1 MLLLHGC
8 AMDGVEGDLLLQ
20 LRVVDMFL
28 NWQEKYQTEQN
39 KILNTEI
46 WVREF

>member
-1 MLLLHGC
+1 
-8 AMDGVEGDLLLQ
+8 MDGMEGDLLLQ

-28 NWQEKYQTEQN
+28 NWEEKYQTEQN

>member
-1 MLLLHGC
+1 
-8 AMDGVEGDLLLQ
+8 MDGVEGDLLLQ

-28 NWQEKYQTEQN
+28 NWHENYQTEQN

-46 WVREF
+46 WVREY